1 MGANAPPRR
10 ISSVG
15 KSLGMKLAHKGLGV
29 GKVSAE
35 AQTSIILYLNCSGDI
50 LRLLVVSHLFGSQ
63 FRHDSLAVEP
73 P

>member
-1 MGANAPPRR
+1 MGANEPLSIRAFKAVKWVQMRR

-35 AQTSIILYLNCSGDI
+35 AQTLLEL
-50 LRLLVVSHLFGSQ
+50 LR
-63 FRHDSLAVEP
+63 
-73 P
+73 